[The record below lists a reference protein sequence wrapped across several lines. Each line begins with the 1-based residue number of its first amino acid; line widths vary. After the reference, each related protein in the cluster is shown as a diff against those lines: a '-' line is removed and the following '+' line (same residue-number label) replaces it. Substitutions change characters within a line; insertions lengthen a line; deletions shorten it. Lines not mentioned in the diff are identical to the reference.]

1 MENTHDAIIDRETW
15 DIVQKMVAVKKRPN
29 KNGVSQIFAGLVRC
43 PDCGRALSYN
53 IGTYKDF
60 EGSFVCNYAK
70 NKGKK
75 YCTWHYIAYKAL
87 YQTVLAD
94 IQNHASLL
102 KKDRAKFEEA
112 LQSHVSSQNKK
123 QLASLKKEQGKLQMR
138 LEELGTITKKL
149 YEDNAL
155 SRISDDEY
163 GRFSAQFFSE
173 RKEAEERLSV
183 IAEELRTEERQLENV
198 ARFTKIIGKYLDIK
212 ELNKTVLNEL
222 IDKIEVHEAEKIDG
236 KRVQKVDIYCRF
248 VGNLN

>member
-1 MENTHDAIIDRETW
+1 M
-15 DIVQKMVAVKKRPN
+15 
-29 KNGVSQIFAGLVRC
+29 RC
-43 PDCGRALSYN
+43 HDCGRALSYN

-75 YCTWHYIAYKAL
+75 YCSWHYITYKAL

-94 IQNHASLL
+94 IQSHAALL
-102 KKDRAKFEEA
+102 MKDRAKFEEA
-112 LQSHVSSQNKK
+112 LQSHMSSQNKK
-123 QLASLKKEQGKLQMR
+123 QLASLEKEQGKLQMR
-138 LEELGTITKKL
+138 LDELVMITKKL

-163 GRFSAQFFSE
+163 GRLSAQFFSE

-183 IAEELRTEERQLENV
+183 ISEELRTEERNLENV
-198 ARFTKIIGKYLDIK
+198 VCFIKIIEKYLDIK

-236 KRVQKVDIYCRF
+236 KRVQNVYIYYRF